1 MVRCEEFYK
10 YFERKGN
17 FCRKS
22 DLVVKKVEE
31 YIDYVKRNR
40 IGGFRISN
48 CALDPF
54 INIEDI
60 KDGKVHD
67 TALRELKSMLKRGK
81 ITPERVTRRITIEI
95 VKKANNQ
102 VEDGYKLDHIPNI
115 RKRMDQYEHDIGN
128 VEYDVRNTF
137 DAIKDDIDLKN
148 NNQAMKVILELCVRN
163 MNIMREIKEEM
174 DNKEKDNVEIIK
186 TV

>member
-10 YFERKGN
+10 YFEKRGN

-22 DLVVKKVEE
+22 DMVVKKVEE
-31 YIDYVKRNR
+31 YIDYVKRNK

-54 INIEDI
+54 INIEDV

-67 TALRELKSMLKRGK
+67 IALRELKGVLKRGK
-81 ITPERVTRRITIEI
+81 IAPEKVTRRITIEI
-95 VKKANNQ
+95 INRANNQ
-102 VEDGYKLDHIPNI
+102 VGDQHKLDHIPNI

-137 DAIKDDIDLKN
+137 DEIKNNIGLKN

-163 MNIMREIKEEM
+163 MENMRKIKDEIENKEM
-174 DNKEKDNVEIIK
+174 DNVEMIK